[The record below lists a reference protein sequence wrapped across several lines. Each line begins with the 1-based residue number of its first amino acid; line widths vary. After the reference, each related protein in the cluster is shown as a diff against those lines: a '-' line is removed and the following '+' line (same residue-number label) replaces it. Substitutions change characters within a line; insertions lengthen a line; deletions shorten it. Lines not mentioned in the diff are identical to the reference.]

1 MRMNPTEVPTA
12 GGLPILGSMRDL
24 GRDPLGTYERAR
36 KEHGD
41 VVRIVSGPPGLRT
54 EIYFVFSAE
63 GAQQVLASQ
72 AANFRKDDAFS
83 MEMRETFGNG
93 LLSSLDEDHLRQRRL
108 LSPLFTKRKVA
119 EYARAVCDEVDALCG
134 EWEASGGT
142 RADLNEDMSRLTVR
156 MITRILFGSDAEEAA
171 SVVRRC
177 MPVLGTYTLK
187 RGLMPVNL
195 PRSLPTTANRR
206 AAAAQAELY
215 ALCDRFIE
223 RRRGSGEAPGPDG
236 ADDLLTLLIN
246 ARSDEDSPLT
256 DRELRDQALVFLLA
270 GSDTTATSLTFAMH
284 LLARHQ
290 DVQDSTRAEVLAA
303 LGDRRPT
310 PEDLDAI
317 PALERVVKEA
327 MRLYPA
333 APVLIRRAAEAAVI
347 GGHAIPAGSYVYVCP
362 WVTHR
367 HPAYWPDPERYD
379 PDRFLPERESGR
391 SRYAWFP
398 LGGGPRSCIGNHF
411 AMLQMKLAVAMLLQR
426 YRFTGAEEA
435 VPLEVGVT
443 IRAARTVG
451 CRLTPVTPLPAADT
465 YSTAH

>member
-1 MRMNPTEVPTA
+1 MNPIEVPTA
-12 GGLPILGSMRDL
+12 SGLPLLGSMLDL

-119 EYARAVCDEVDALCG
+119 EYARAVCDEVDAMCG
-134 EWEASGGT
+134 EWEADGGT
-142 RADLNEDMSRLTVR
+142 GADLNEDMSRLTVR

-171 SVVRRC
+171 AVVRRC

-195 PRSLPTTANRR
+195 PRSFPTAANRR
-206 AAAAQAELY
+206 ASAAQAELY
-215 ALCDRFIE
+215 ALCDRFIDQ
-223 RRRGSGEAPGPDG
+223 RRGSSDATGKDG

-246 ARSDEDSPLT
+246 ARSDEDAPLT

-310 PEDLDAI
+310 PKDLDAI
-317 PALERVVKEA
+317 PALERVLKEA

-333 APVLIRRAAEAAVI
+333 APVLIRRAAQAAVI
-347 GGHAIPAGSYVYVCP
+347 DGYAIPAGSYVYVCP

-367 HPAYWPDPERYD
+367 HPSYWPDPERFD
-379 PDRFLPERESGR
+379 PDRFLPAQASDR

-411 AMLQMKLAVAMLLQR
+411 AMLQMKLAVAMFLQR
-426 YRFTGAEEA
+426 YRFTGLEEE

-443 IRAARTVG
+443 IRAARSVT
-451 CRLTPVTPLPAADT
+451 CRLAPVGPLSADAL
-465 YSTAH
+465 SSA

>member
-1 MRMNPTEVPTA
+1 MDAIEVPTA
-12 GGLPILGSMRDL
+12 DGVPVLGSMLDL
-24 GRDPLGTYERAR
+24 RRDPLGTYERAR
-36 KEHGD
+36 REHGD
-41 VVRIVSGPPGLRT
+41 IVRIVSGPPGLRT
-54 EIYFVFSAE
+54 EIYFVFSAA
-63 GAQQVLASQ
+63 GAQQVLASE

-93 LLSSLDEDHLRQRRL
+93 LLSSLDEDHMRQRRL

-119 EYARAVCDEVDALCG
+119 EYARDVCDEVDALCA
-134 EWEASGGT
+134 EWEAAGGT
-142 RADLNEDMSRLTVR
+142 GADLNEDMSRLTVR

-171 SVVRRC
+171 EVVRRC

-195 PRSLPTTANRR
+195 PRSVPTAANRR

-215 ALCDRFIE
+215 GLCDRFVEE
-223 RRRGSGEAPGPDG
+223 RRRSGGTPGKDG

-270 GSDTTATSLTFAMH
+270 GADTTATSLTFALH
-284 LLARHQ
+284 LLARHR
-290 DVQDSTRAEVLAA
+290 DAQDSTRAEILAA

-310 PEDLDAI
+310 PQDLEAT
-317 PALERVVKEA
+317 PAVERVLKEG

-333 APVLIRRAAEAAVI
+333 APVLIRRAARASVI
-347 GGHAIPAGSYVYVCP
+347 EGHAVPAGAYVYVCP

-367 HPAYWPDPERYD
+367 HPSYWPEPERYD
-379 PDRFLPERESGR
+379 PGRFLPAQESGR

-411 AMLQMKLAVAMLLQR
+411 AMLQMKLAVTMLLQR
-426 YRFTGAEEA
+426 YRFTAPDED

-443 IRAARTVG
+443 IRAARKVSCG
-451 CRLTPVTPLPAADT
+451 LTPVGPTADELSAAGR
-465 YSTAH
+465 

>member
-1 MRMNPTEVPTA
+1 MNPIEVPTA
-12 GGLPILGSMRDL
+12 SGLPLLGSILDL
-24 GRDPLGTYERAR
+24 RRDPLGTYERAR
-36 KEHGD
+36 REHGD
-41 VVRIVSGPPGLRT
+41 VVRILAGPPGLRS
-54 EIYFVFSAE
+54 EIYFVFSAA

-72 AANFRKDDAFS
+72 AADFRKDDAFS
-83 MEMRETFGNG
+83 LEMRETFGNG

-119 EYARAVCDEVDALCG
+119 EYADAVCDEIERLCG

-142 RADLNEDMSRLTVR
+142 GADLNEDMSRLTVR
-156 MITRILFGSDAEEAA
+156 MITRILFGADAEEAA
-171 SVVRRC
+171 AVVRRC
-177 MPVLGTYTLK
+177 MPILGMYTLK
-187 RGLMPVNL
+187 RGLMPLNL
-195 PRSLPTTANRR
+195 PRSVPTPANRR

-223 RRRGSGEAPGPDG
+223 QRRASGGASRQGG

-284 LLARHQ
+284 LLARHG
-290 DVQDSTRAEVLAA
+290 DVQSDTRAEVLST
-303 LGDRRPT
+303 LGARRPT
-310 PEDLDAI
+310 PGDLDAM
-317 PALERVVKEA
+317 PAVERALKEA

-333 APVLIRRAAEAAVI
+333 APVLIRRAARAAVVD
-347 GGHAIPAGSYVYVCP
+347 GYAIPAGSHVYVCP

-367 HPAYWPDPERYD
+367 HPSYWPEPERYD
-379 PDRFLPERESGR
+379 PDRFRPERANGR
-391 SRYAWFP
+391 PRYAWFP

-411 AMLQMKLAVAMLLQR
+411 AMLQMKLAVAMFLQR
-426 YRFTGAEEA
+426 YQFSGLEEE
-435 VPLEVGVT
+435 VPIEVGVT

-451 CRLTPVTPLPAADT
+451 CRLTPVGPLSAAG
-465 YSTAH
+465 A

>member
-1 MRMNPTEVPTA
+1 MSPNNVPTA
-12 GGLPILGSMRDL
+12 SGLPLLGSMLDL
-24 GRDPLGTYERAR
+24 QRDPLGTYERAR
-36 KEHGD
+36 EEHGD

-54 EIYFVFSAE
+54 EIYFVFSAD

-72 AANFRKDDAFS
+72 SSNFRKDDAFS
-83 MEMRETFGNG
+83 LEMRETFGNG

-119 EYARAVCDEVDALCG
+119 HYARDVCDEVDTLCG
-134 EWEASGGT
+134 EWEAAGGT
-142 RADLNEDMSRLTVR
+142 GADLNEDMSRLTVR

-171 SVVRRC
+171 EVVRRC

-187 RGLMPVNL
+187 RGLMPVKL
-195 PRSLPTTANRR
+195 PRSAPTAANRR
-206 AAAAQAELY
+206 ARAAQTELY
-215 ALCDRFIE
+215 TLCDRFIE
-223 RRRGSGEAPGPDG
+223 HRRRSGDAAGKEG
-236 ADDLLTLLIN
+236 ASDLLTLLIN
-246 ARSDEDSPLT
+246 ARSDEDTPLS
-256 DRELRDQALVFLLA
+256 DLELRDQALVFLLA

-290 DVQDSTRAEVLAA
+290 DVQDATRAEVLAA

-310 PEDLDAI
+310 PGDLDAM
-317 PALERVVKEA
+317 PSLERVLKEA

-333 APVLIRRAAEAAVI
+333 APVLIRRAAQAAVI
-347 GGHAIPAGSYVYVCP
+347 EGHAVPAGSYVYVCP

-367 HPAYWPDPERYD
+367 HPAYWQRPGRFD
-379 PDRFLPERESGR
+379 PDRFLPAHERGR

-411 AMLQMKLAVAMLLQR
+411 AMLQMKLVVAMLLQR
-426 YRFTGAEEA
+426 YRFTGGEED

-443 IRAARTVG
+443 IRAAQTVT
-451 CRLTPVTPLPAADT
+451 CRLTPVGGTPS
-465 YSTAH
+465 ST

>member
-1 MRMNPTEVPTA
+1 MNPIEVPTA
-12 GGLPILGSMRDL
+12 SGLPLLGSILDL
-24 GRDPLGTYERAR
+24 RRDPLGTYERAR
-36 KEHGD
+36 REHGD
-41 VVRIVSGPPGLRT
+41 VVRIVAGPPGLRS
-54 EIYFVFSAE
+54 EIYFVFSAA

-72 AANFRKDDAFS
+72 AADFRKDDVFS
-83 MEMRETFGNG
+83 LEMRETFGNG

-119 EYARAVCDEVDALCG
+119 EYADAVCDEVERLCG
-134 EWEASGGT
+134 EWEADGGT
-142 RADLNEDMSRLTVR
+142 GADLNEDMSRLTVR
-156 MITRILFGSDAEEAA
+156 MITRILFGADAEEAA
-171 SVVRRC
+171 AVVRRC
-177 MPVLGTYTLK
+177 MPVLGMYTLK
-187 RGLMPVNL
+187 RGLMPLNL
-195 PRSLPTTANRR
+195 PRSVPTPANRR

-223 RRRGSGEAPGPDG
+223 QRRASGASRQDG

-284 LLARHQ
+284 LLARHG
-290 DVQDSTRAEVLAA
+290 DVQDDTRAEVLAT
-303 LGDRRPT
+303 LGARRPT
-310 PEDLDAI
+310 PGDLDAM
-317 PALERVVKEA
+317 PAVERALKEA

-333 APVLIRRAAEAAVI
+333 APVLIRRAARDAVVD
-347 GGHAIPAGSYVYVCP
+347 GYAIPAGSHVYVCP

-367 HPAYWPDPERYD
+367 HPSYWPEPERYD
-379 PDRFLPERESGR
+379 PARFRPERADGR
-391 SRYAWFP
+391 PRYAWFP

-426 YRFTGAEEA
+426 YRFSGLEEE
-435 VPLEVGVT
+435 VPIEVGVT

-451 CRLTPVTPLPAADT
+451 CRLTPVGPLSAAG
-465 YSTAH
+465 A